1 MKLASLFILFII
13 ITSESD
19 AQKVFLRI
27 YNSNNQKFQKGYLMQ
42 TSDSGVVLSRKR
54 AASGEIKYSEIRK
67 IRMKR
72 SAGLTALIVG
82 GIPVSAGLMFFARNE
97 EWDGLAGL
105 VLFMQ
110 GMIAGPVAGG
120 IKAVI
125 NPKPLI
131 INGDYEKWIY
141 YKRLLDQKLK

>member
-1 MKLASLFILFII
+1 MHEAG
-13 ITSESD
+13 
-19 AQKVFLRI
+19 AQRVFLRF

-42 TSDSGVVLSRKR
+42 TSDSGVVLSRKG

-72 SAGLTALIVG
+72 SAGLTATIVS
-82 GIPVSAGLMFFARNE
+82 GIPVAAGISLLAITQKEN
-97 EWDGLAGL
+97 GLAGMI
-105 VLFMQ
+105 LFME
-110 GMIAGPVAGG
+110 GLIAGTVAGG
-120 IKAVI
+120 IKAVL

-131 INGDYEKWIY
+131 INGEYEKWIY

>member
-1 MKLASLFILFII
+1 MKLATFFMLFILIMH
-13 ITSESD
+13 EAR
-19 AQKVFLRI
+19 AQRVFLRI
-27 YNSNNQKFQKGYLMQ
+27 YNSNNQKFQKGYLMK
-42 TSDSGVVLSRKR
+42 TSDSGVVLSRKG

-97 EWDGLAGL
+97 GWDGLAGL
-105 VLFMQ
+105 LLFMQ

-120 IKAVI
+120 IKAVL

-131 INGDYEKWIY
+131 INGEYEKWIY

>member
-1 MKLASLFILFII
+1 MKNILSLLVFFSIIQANAQHRTFIRL
-13 ITSESD
+13 
-19 AQKVFLRI
+19 
-27 YNSNNQKFQKGYLMQ
+27 YNQKNQKISKGYLLN
-42 TSDSGVVLSRKR
+42 TCDSTIILQIKNKPK
-54 AASGEIKYSEIRK
+54 EINFKVINK

-120 IKAVI
+120 IKAVL

-131 INGDYEKWIY
+131 INGEYEKWIY

>member
-1 MKLASLFILFII
+1 MK
-13 ITSESD
+13 
-19 AQKVFLRI
+19 
-27 YNSNNQKFQKGYLMQ
+27 
-42 TSDSGVVLSRKR
+42 TSDSGVVLSIKG

-97 EWDGLAGL
+97 GWDGLAGL
-105 VLFMQ
+105 LLFMQ

-120 IKAVI
+120 IKAVL

-131 INGDYEKWIY
+131 INGEYEKWIY

>member
-42 TSDSGVVLSRKR
+42 TSDSGVVLSRKG

-120 IKAVI
+120 IKAVL

-131 INGDYEKWIY
+131 INGEYEKWIY